1 MLLTFF
7 VFVDI
12 FSYSLILPHSRV
24 QDKKIS
30 IQNDSLENYNAKN
43 IPKLSDIKSPRIDD
57 EAASVEKIAVKDDKA
72 CTTLPDKIWIFLF
85 LAYIILLIFN
95 LSYNFNQAMKIQW
108 LWELILTFSAVIVWY
123 KFDSCRN
130 NLWYP
135 VFVIKYGIVIYVA
148 YLYLLNK
155 KTD

>member
-1 MLLTFF
+1 
-7 VFVDI
+7 
-12 FSYSLILPHSRV
+12 
-24 QDKKIS
+24 
-30 IQNDSLENYNAKN
+30 
-43 IPKLSDIKSPRIDD
+43 
-57 EAASVEKIAVKDDKA
+57 
-72 CTTLPDKIWIFLF
+72 
-85 LAYIILLIFN
+85 
-95 LSYNFNQAMKIQW
+95 MKIQW